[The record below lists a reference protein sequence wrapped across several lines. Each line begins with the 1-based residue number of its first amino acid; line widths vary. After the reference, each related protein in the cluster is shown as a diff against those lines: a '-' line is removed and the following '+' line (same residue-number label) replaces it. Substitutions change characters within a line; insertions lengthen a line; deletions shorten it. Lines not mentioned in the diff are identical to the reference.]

1 MFWSINKILINSD
14 FFPFDMIDFPWTA
27 SREVSITRGKCNT
40 CQHDISTYTSIQYT
54 YTVQLHTVCI
64 LLCYVFTR
72 FIHGVYVYCTGAH
85 YTWFFIRRRLGLY
98 DQKVLFCIRYFMSA
112 MLKKFSW
119 LYIYHQSWC
128 KNYTVLEV
136 LRQINII
143 AKIDYTVYISLD
155 SVPSLLR
162 VYSISFYDFCKDL
175 RIFG

>member
-1 MFWSINKILINSD
+1 MIYLHIHLYIYCTYCMHIIMLRFHTLYPRSI
-14 FFPFDMIDFPWTA
+14 
-27 SREVSITRGKCNT
+27 
-40 CQHDISTYTSIQYT
+40 
-54 YTVQLHTVCI
+54 
-64 LLCYVFTR
+64 
-72 FIHGVYVYCTGAH
+72 YCTGAH

-162 VYSISFYDFCKDL
+162 IYSISFYDFCKDL

>member
-1 MFWSINKILINSD
+1 
-14 FFPFDMIDFPWTA
+14 MIDLLWTA

-40 CQHDISTYTSIQYT
+40 CQHDISTYTSIHILYNVYILYAYYYAT
-54 YTVQLHTVCI
+54 FSHALSTEYILYGCTLH
-64 LLCYVFTR
+64 LVFHKKTSGSLWSKSP
-72 FIHGVYVYCTGAH
+72 FLHS
-85 YTWFFIRRRLGLY
+85 
-98 DQKVLFCIRYFMSA
+98 LFHVSNA
-112 MLKKFSW
+112 KKNF
-119 LYIYHQSWC
+119 LALYHQSWC

-162 VYSISFYDFCKDL
+162 VYSISFYGFCKDL